1 MKDTKFEVAE
11 DFLTIGRTFAEYR
24 GMLDLNP
31 AGLAGRSV
39 LDCGG
44 GAGSFAATAAAFGA
58 DTVAVDP
65 LYGPPA
71 GELEP
76 ALERAVEET
85 VDQLHE
91 KRDGFVWEYYPDVE
105 TRGRYLQAAAER
117 FLADY
122 AHHPDRYVDG
132 ALPALPLDT
141 DAVDLAVV
149 TNLLFLYDDRLDRSF
164 HVDALRELARVARE
178 EVRVFPLVSL
188 DQTRSELVEPAIE
201 QLREG
206 GCAVEIREVP
216 YEFVPG
222 STEMLVV
229 SPAGEQ

>member
-1 MKDTKFEVAE
+1 MTDTKFEVE
-11 DFLTIGRTFAEYR
+11 DEFLTIGRTFAEYR
-24 GMLDLNP
+24 RMLDLDP
-31 AGLAGRSV
+31 ATLGERSV

-44 GAGSFAATAAAFGA
+44 GAGSFTATAAALGA

-71 GELEP
+71 AELEP
-76 ALERAVEET
+76 GLERAVTET

-91 KRDGFVWEYYPDVE
+91 KRERFVWDYYPDVE
-105 TRGRYLQAAAER
+105 TRGRYLRAAYER

-122 AHHPDRYVDG
+122 THHPNRYVDG
-132 ALPALPLDT
+132 ALPALPLET

-149 TNLLFLYDDRLDRSF
+149 TNLCFLYDDRLDRSF

-188 DQTRSELVEPAIE
+188 DQTRSAYVDPVIE
-201 QLREG
+201 RLRAD
-206 GCAVEIREVP
+206 GCGAEIRTVP

-229 SPAGEQ
+229 TP

>member
-1 MKDTKFEVAE
+1 MTDNSYEVE
-11 DFLTIGRTFAEYR
+11 EEFLTIGRTFGEYR
-24 GMLDLNP
+24 RMLDLDP
-31 AGLAGRSV
+31 STLAGRSV

-44 GAGSFAATAAAFGA
+44 GAGSFTATAAELGA

-71 GELEP
+71 AELEP
-76 ALERAVEET
+76 RLDRAVDRT

-91 KRDGFVWEYYPDVE
+91 KRDQFVWEFYPDVA
-105 TRGRYLQAAAER
+105 TRGRYLRAAYER

-122 AHHPDRYVDG
+122 AHRSDRYVDG
-132 ALPALPLDT
+132 ALPELPLDA

-149 TNLLFLYDDRLDRSF
+149 TNFLFLYDDRLDRSF
-164 HVDALRELARVARE
+164 HLDALRELARVARE

-188 DQTRSELVEPAIE
+188 DQTRSAYLDP
-201 QLREG
+201 
-206 GCAVEIREVP
+206 AVERFREDGFTVELRDVP

-229 SPAGEQ
+229 SSR